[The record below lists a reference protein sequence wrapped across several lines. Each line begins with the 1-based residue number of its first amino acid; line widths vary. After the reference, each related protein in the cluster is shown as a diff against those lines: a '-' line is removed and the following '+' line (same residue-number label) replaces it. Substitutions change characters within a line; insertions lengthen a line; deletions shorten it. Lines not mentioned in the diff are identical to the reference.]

1 MRFPPQNDKNVLQR
15 VMVTTAGYL
24 SPNPF
29 FAPVKPTFQTAHSR
43 SSPVAS
49 NPPPYRRR
57 SLSEKLKSGDLEH
70 EVVIQTPRTPTNST
84 VTAPARG
91 SLEPSLL
98 DEDNS
103 IVPEDEVASGVHSQ
117 SVLYN
122 QATWESSPPWF
133 QATPPDSP
141 PLSSRLISAQG
152 REDTNNSPLPTPA
165 TAKSLPLPP
174 PPTYLQPFINKIAE
188 AEIKKQVDERV
199 TKVIIHFR
207 EREIERTK
215 EFNRREIETT
225 LKHQAREMELL
236 KQSQQNE
243 MKIASQAQKQL
254 QKIEL
259 DAYRRG
265 GKNSLKIFLK
275 DCKISLN

>member
-1 MRFPPQNDKNVLQR
+1 
-15 VMVTTAGYL
+15 MVTTAGYL

-122 QATWESSPPWF
+122 QATWESSPLGFRLPH
-133 QATPPDSP
+133 QTHHLYPVVSSAHKDAKTPTTALYQHQQPQSHSHFHRLLLIYS
-141 PLSSRLISAQG
+141 PLSIKSR
-152 REDTNNSPLPTPA
+152 
-165 TAKSLPLPP
+165 K
-174 PPTYLQPFINKIAE
+174 
-188 AEIKKQVDERV
+188 
-199 TKVIIHFR
+199 
-207 EREIERTK
+207 
-215 EFNRREIETT
+215 RR
-225 LKHQAREMELL
+225 
-236 KQSQQNE
+236 
-243 MKIASQAQKQL
+243 
-254 QKIEL
+254 
-259 DAYRRG
+259 
-265 GKNSLKIFLK
+265 
-275 DCKISLN
+275 